1 MNDSQSS
8 QTDPPSTIAESGSA
22 RFFDPFEQLRQTRL
36 WAGLPEGLLKTVAGF
51 MHGARFRPEEKI
63 LRQGEVS
70 SRLHVIMWG
79 KVEVFMQVPGNL
91 PIPLAQLKAGEVFG
105 EMALLS
111 GDPASAD
118 VTAIEDTGTFTL
130 DRGAF
135 NALVTQYPELL
146 FRNQESWS
154 TCSNLCK
161 LPYEEP
167 CA

>member
-1 MNDSQSS
+1 
-8 QTDPPSTIAESGSA
+8 
-22 RFFDPFEQLRQTRL
+22 
-36 WAGLPEGLLKTVAGF
+36 

-70 SRLHVIMWG
+70 NRLHVIMWG